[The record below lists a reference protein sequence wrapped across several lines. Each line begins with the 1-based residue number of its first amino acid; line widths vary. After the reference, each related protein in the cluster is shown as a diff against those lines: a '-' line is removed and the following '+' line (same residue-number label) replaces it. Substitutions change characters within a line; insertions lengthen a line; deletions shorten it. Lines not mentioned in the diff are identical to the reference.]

1 MPALSA
7 LFTLIVWT
15 GLRLREAYT
24 LTRGQVQLD
33 ALKLRVRT
41 SKQWHGNVKWREVPV
56 RPELL
61 PVLREYLEVLPNEGA
76 EQLIFPFWD
85 GDPDEMDR
93 VSHKL
98 SNRFRTV
105 FAYAG
110 CDGLAEHDLRH
121 EATCRWYEM
130 RYPKTGDWMFREVE
144 IPGMMGWAPGSKMPQ
159 RYASFRA
166 EDLAAR
172 MYVGATHD

>member
-1 MPALSA
+1 M
-7 LFTLIVWT
+7 
-15 GLRLREAYT
+15 
-24 LTRGQVQLD
+24 
-33 ALKLRVRT
+33 
-41 SKQWHGNVKWREVPV
+41 

-61 PVLREYLEVLPNEGA
+61 PVLHEYLEVLPNEGV

-98 SNRFRTV
+98 SNPV
-105 FAYAG
+105 FTYAG

-130 RYPKTGDWMFREVE
+130 CNPRTDEWMFHEVE
-144 IPGMMGWAPGSKMPQ
+144 IPRVIGWAPGSKMPQ

-172 MYVGATHD
+172 MYESTMKPSQG